1 MESYGDKLMKEI
13 VLKGIKLLVED
24 ETMYNAIVASGV
36 PPDVAAVMVNNVYA
50 WFTLLGNSLAT
61 TLDLIP
67 EHEVVFGV
75 ITSVAKLQF
84 KITKATQPSS

>member
-1 MESYGDKLMKEI
+1 
-13 VLKGIKLLVED
+13 
-24 ETMYNAIVASGV
+24 
-36 PPDVAAVMVNNVYA
+36 
-50 WFTLLGNSLAT
+50 LLGNSLAT